1 LCWKHA
7 HLNRRWPFV
16 NANQGR
22 LASLLFNELTAYLS
36 RHKADVKSSPIP
48 KRLISMQSS
57 VGSVDIKVDNA
68 AALYERLRIL
78 RYVYG
83 VSETVK

>member
-1 LCWKHA
+1 
-7 HLNRRWPFV
+7 
-16 NANQGR
+16 
-22 LASLLFNELTAYLS
+22 
-36 RHKADVKSSPIP
+36 VKSSPIP

-57 VGSVDIKVDNA
+57 VGSVDIKLDNA

>member
-1 LCWKHA
+1 
-7 HLNRRWPFV
+7 
-16 NANQGR
+16 
-22 LASLLFNELTAYLS
+22 
-36 RHKADVKSSPIP
+36 
-48 KRLISMQSS
+48 MQSS
-57 VGSVDIKVDNA
+57 VGSVDIKVDNT